1 MDVVKHSNLTFKGTL
16 CNVLFHTS
24 NNSEWTVR
32 LGNTPEL
39 LESNFRSAI
48 LCIFKSRGFPEPSN

>member
-1 MDVVKHSNLTFKGTL
+1 MDVVKHSNLTFKGAL
-16 CNVLFHTS
+16 CDVLFHT
-24 NNSEWTVR
+24 SEWTVR

-48 LCIFKSRGFPEPSN
+48 LCIFKSRGLPEPSN